1 MRKQSGFTLLEIM
14 VVVVIMGMLSAIVAT
29 NVMGQK
35 SKAEIETAR
44 INIKNFQDSLEL
56 YRLDNHYYPTTEQGL
71 DALVSK
77 PTISPVPKNYNENG
91 YIRELPQDPWGNDYI
106 YLNPGNHNP
115 RSYDIYSAGP
125 DGESDTED
133 DVGNWKGN
141 SEES

>member
-1 MRKQSGFTLLEIM
+1 MKKQRGFTLLEIM

-56 YRLDNHYYPTTEQGL
+56 YKLDNHIYPTTEQGL

-77 PTISPVPKNYNENG
+77 PTVSPIPKGYNENG

-106 YLNPGNHNP
+106 YLNPGNHNA
-115 RSYDIYSAGP
+115 RSYDVYSSGP
-125 DGESDTED
+125 DGEPDTED
-133 DVGNWKGN
+133 DIGNWKSA
-141 SEES
+141 SEE

>member
-56 YRLDNHYYPTTEQGL
+56 YRLDNHSYPTTEQGL

-115 RSYDIYSAGP
+115 RSYDIYSTGP

>member
-56 YRLDNHYYPTTEQGL
+56 YRLDNHSYPTTEQGL